1 MLEQILWTATVT
13 PFTADGSAVDYPSL
27 ENCLRRQEKSGNGIV
42 LMGSTGEGLSFTNK
56 ERREIVEFACGLN
69 LQTQLVIGVPSHNYY
84 SALEWLEFC
93 NSLPIQGYL
102 LTTPI
107 YTKPGVMG
115 QTHWYEAMLDKAAH
129 PAILYNIPG
138 RAAVRSGAHI
148 GKNVVIMPP
157 SYVNIGTFVDES
169 SMIDSHV
176 LIGSCAQ
183 IGKRIHLAA
192 GVQIGGVLE
201 PVGNR
206 PVIVEDDCFIGA
218 GAILMEGILVRQG
231 AVIAP
236 GVTLSAAV
244 PIYDVINE
252 TIIKGEIPEYAVV
265 VPGTRKITSSEW
277 ATTEGLSLN
286 CAIIV
291 KYRDA
296 KTSAALV
303 LEDVLR

>member
-1 MLEQILWTATVT
+1 MNYRNFLAELESGATRVATKVGNDWQVNAEVKQRILEVFRNT
-13 PFTADGSAVDYPSL
+13 PVVDMPGGFRDKQPLAPRVFAEADAVRMVPGGS
-27 ENCLRRQEKSGNGIV
+27 
-42 LMGSTGEGLSFTNK
+42 
-56 ERREIVEFACGLN
+56 
-69 LQTQLVIGVPSHNYY
+69 
-84 SALEWLEFC
+84 
-93 NSLPIQGYL
+93 
-102 LTTPI
+102 
-107 YTKPGVMG
+107 
-115 QTHWYEAMLDKAAH
+115 
-129 PAILYNIPG
+129 
-138 RAAVRSGAHI
+138 AVRSGAHI